1 MAKPDKGGLVKF
13 EIGIPDSLKDDN
25 CNDGDDNDGN
35 EAYTDQINDTNDVW
49 WCYQFDSLKDYN

>member
-25 CNDGDDNDGN
+25 CNDEDDDDCNEGDTG
-35 EAYTDQINDTNDVW
+35 QILMTFGGVTNLIV
-49 WCYQFDSLKDYN
+49 